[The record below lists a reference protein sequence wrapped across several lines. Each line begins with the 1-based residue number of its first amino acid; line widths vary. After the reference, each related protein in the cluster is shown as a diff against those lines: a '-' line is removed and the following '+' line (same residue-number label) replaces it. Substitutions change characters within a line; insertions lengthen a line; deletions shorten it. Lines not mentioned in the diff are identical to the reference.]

1 MSKLWGP
8 VKYRLSK
15 IPIVGS
21 LFEIRASAQREALI
35 EISLSV
41 IFSTLPIWFSS
52 LILSISP
59 YFEANTPEERTVSEF
74 FRIYREEVF
83 TAVSNGELLMY
94 VAAALGPTL
103 YLGLSSFGKKKKP
116 FPWVRPQLVIAI
128 LINFVSA
135 VLFFTARDKGYAA
148 EPSFVYASA
157 TLYLVSLTL
166 LFPAM
171 AFNQEQ
177 EGFNPAEA
185 QQEDQDSFQS
195 GYREHRG

>member
-1 MSKLWGP
+1 MLQIWRP
-8 VKYRLSK
+8 LKYRLSK
-15 IPIVGS
+15 IPIIGS
-21 LFEIRASAQREALI
+21 LFEIRASAQREALV
-35 EISLSV
+35 EISLSIV
-41 IFSTLPIWFSS
+41 FSTLPIWFSS
-52 LILSISP
+52 LILSLSP
-59 YFEANTPEERTVSEF
+59 YFEANSPEDRTITEF
-74 FRIYREEVF
+74 FRIYRDEVF
-83 TAVSNGELLMY
+83 HAVSNGELLMY

-148 EPSFVYASA
+148 EPSFVYGSA
-157 TLYLVSLTL
+157 TLYFISLAL

-177 EGFNPAEA
+177 EGFNPTEA
-185 QQEDQDSFQS
+185 QQEDQENFRS
-195 GYREHRG
+195 GYRDHRG